1 MKFEMNNVEYN
12 FVLKRLKRLEEAY
25 NQTIDPSIRI
35 AVKDQ
40 TCYELYERVP
50 EFYNIF
56 GNMLENCKMSS
67 LKEITDITDKISVS
81 LEIGRLQEV
90 DVQTAK
96 KILKLK
102 QKQLM
107 LFLKAYNEAVKKEN
121 LTYFS
126 ARQDNKFIIMT
137 YKDGEYYGI
146 ASDLPKDAKHK
157 KSLCCFCNSFRNGD
171 EIVFAT
177 NTLKKSNGEYSSVG
191 QYCCSNY
198 KQCNKDIVDSD
209 KLIEF
214 LSYGKKYGKIK

>member
-1 MKFEMNNVEYN
+1 MKFEMSNEEYN
-12 FVLKRLKRLEEAY
+12 FVRKRLKRLEETY

-40 TCYELYERVP
+40 ICYELYERVP
-50 EFYNIF
+50 AFYDIF
-56 GNMLENCKMSS
+56 GGMLENCRMSS
-67 LKEITDITDKISVS
+67 LKEITDITDKISES
-81 LEIGRLQEV
+81 LEVGRLQEV

-107 LFLKAYNEAVKKEN
+107 LFLKVYNEAVKKED

-126 ARQDNKFIIMT
+126 ARQDNKFIFMT
-137 YKDGEYYGI
+137 YKDGEFYG
-146 ASDLPKDAKHK
+146 AVSDLPKDEKHK
-157 KSLCCFCNSFRNGD
+157 KSPCCFCNSFRNGD

-177 NTLKKSNGEYSSVG
+177 NTLKKSNGEYSSIG
-191 QYCCSNY
+191 QYCCSDY
-198 KQCNKDIVDSD
+198 QQCNKDIVDSD

-214 LSYGKKYGKIK
+214 LSYGKKYGKIR